1 VAKVVDC
8 RMADLTSR
16 GSLELRWSPG
26 AFCPTAMRLDLFGLL
41 LIQFRQVVT
50 SLSFGPQQLIELCVN
65 SLCIPVFGALNEKRH
80 NPGRERGNAVPIE
93 RSRAEEQPGYDV
105 GAHDGESQRARR

>member
-1 VAKVVDC
+1 
-8 RMADLTSR
+8 
-16 GSLELRWSPG
+16 
-26 AFCPTAMRLDLFGLL
+26 MRLDLFGLL

-50 SLSFGPQQLIELCVN
+50 SRFFGPQQLIEFCVN